1 MEDKDITRP
10 KTSGSI
16 EEYRRLHE
24 LAKNGVGSS
33 SSFDVDI
40 DDDDDETNDE
50 EHGPIPLDAYADKGG
65 NEWWVEMISGL
76 AENSDDFKYDKNA
89 DKVGFWVRLKRGG
102 KNIGK
107 KRYLWCD
114 DMMDAMRIVGT
125 ISFSLKFYTSD
136 YNQWEFEIAEAAMR
150 TFGMFLD
157 SLDDADLEIN
167 LAIRAMMS
175 FRSGYFRGAALRT
188 SDMYE
193 IYKLLDKVID
203 FNEPEFD
210 DITKEE

>member
-10 KTSGSI
+10 KVSGSI

-24 LAKNGVGSS
+24 LAKHGVSS
-33 SSFDVDI
+33 NSRFDVDI
-40 DDDDDETNDE
+40 DDDDELDDEN
-50 EHGPIPLDAYADKGG
+50 GPIPLDAFADKDS

-76 AENSDDFKYDKNA
+76 AEKSDDFKYDKKT
-89 DKVGFWVRLKRGG
+89 DKVGFWVRLKRDG

-107 KRYLWCD
+107 KRYIWCD
-114 DMMDAMRIVGT
+114 DMMDAMRVVGT

-136 YNQWEFEIAEAAMR
+136 NNMWEFEIADAALR

-157 SLDDADLEIN
+157 SLDDADIEIN
-167 LAIRAMMS
+167 LAIRSMMS

-188 SDMYE
+188 LDMYE